1 LKKLPPSALI
11 LRKHVA
17 VEPHWTVLFTTSVTE
32 KAHFRPPQPLLLVRI
47 VGTRAGPEGH
57 QGRHGGLYPATN
69 YVAPSL
75 WSPPRFHGKGDRPLA
90 RSATDLQDLG
100 PGANSGL

>member
-1 LKKLPPSALI
+1 MKKLPPSALI

-32 KAHFRPPQPLLLVRI
+32 KAHFRPPQPLLLVWI

-69 YVAPSL
+69 YAAPTFGRPSL
-75 WSPPRFHGKGDRPLA
+75 PRDE
-90 RSATDLQDLG
+90 
-100 PGANSGL
+100 